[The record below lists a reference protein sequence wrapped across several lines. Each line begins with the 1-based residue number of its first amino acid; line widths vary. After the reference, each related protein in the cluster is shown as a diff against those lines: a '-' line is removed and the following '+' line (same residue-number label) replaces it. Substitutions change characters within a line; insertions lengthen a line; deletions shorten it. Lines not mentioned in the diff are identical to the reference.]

1 MSAFTKAALAAAAA
15 AALAAPATAQK
26 TVDLTAIDGYPPKSS
41 WVREFAKFYI
51 PAVDARLAKSGKYK
65 IRWNQA
71 WSGQIVKTRH
81 VLEGLQR
88 GLGDIGVVTT
98 VFHADKV
105 PLQNLSFVTPFVSA
119 DPVLT
124 SRLMDEMADRFPQFR
139 EAWKPYG
146 QVYLTNG
153 CVLDSYQMFTRDEVS
168 GLAAFKGMKVAG
180 AGVNLRYLQGLG
192 AAGVAGSLVSF
203 YNKLKTGVVTGAMLW
218 PEAVVR
224 FKIVE
229 VAPYM
234 LEADLGS
241 PCSKAINV
249 NARSWKNLPAEVRDA
264 LAAEAPAYR
273 DRMSTQALAKG
284 KSSLAAFAKK
294 GGKVTALSSGDRAA
308 WARGMP
314 NIAKEWAADLEK
326 KGVPGKEILA
336 AYMDRMRQAKQ
347 PVMRHWDRE

>member
-1 MSAFTKAALAAAAA
+1 M
-15 AALAAPATAQK
+15 
-26 TVDLTAIDGYPPKSS
+26 
-41 WVREFAKFYI
+41 REFAKFYI

-88 GLGDIGVVTT
+88 GLGDIGIVTT

-153 CVLDSYQMFTRDEVS
+153 CVLDSYQMFTRNEVS

-180 AGVNLRYLQGLG
+180 AGLISATCKASARPESP
-192 AAGVAGSLVSF
+192 AA
-203 YNKLKTGVVTGAMLW
+203 
-218 PEAVVR
+218 
-224 FKIVE
+224 
-229 VAPYM
+229 
-234 LEADLGS
+234 
-241 PCSKAINV
+241 
-249 NARSWKNLPAEVRDA
+249 
-264 LAAEAPAYR
+264 
-273 DRMSTQALAKG
+273 
-284 KSSLAAFAKK
+284 
-294 GGKVTALSSGDRAA
+294 
-308 WARGMP
+308 
-314 NIAKEWAADLEK
+314 
-326 KGVPGKEILA
+326 
-336 AYMDRMRQAKQ
+336 
-347 PVMRHWDRE
+347 